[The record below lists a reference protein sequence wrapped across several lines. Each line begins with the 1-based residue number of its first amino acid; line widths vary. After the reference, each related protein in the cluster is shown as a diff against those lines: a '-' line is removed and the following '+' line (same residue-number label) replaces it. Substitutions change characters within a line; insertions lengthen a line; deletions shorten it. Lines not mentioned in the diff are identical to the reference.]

1 MTDIAS
7 LATGVLLGLWST
19 YRLERSVAHWIRHGC
34 APVRGLMRSAL
45 LRLTLIG
52 VIGWALLAVSTTA
65 PLLALVGF
73 WIGRTVYLGA
83 TVVLER
89 RIA

>member
-7 LATGVLLGLWST
+7 LVTGVLLGLWST
-19 YRLERSVAHWIRHGC
+19 YRLERSTAQWIRQSG
-34 APVRGLMRSAL
+34 VTVSEL
-45 LRLTLIG
+45 LRGSVLRFALIG
-52 VIGWALLAVSTTA
+52 VVAWALFAASTTA
-65 PLLALVGF
+65 PLVALVGF